1 MQVPT
6 KLNTTKLLWAFA
18 ISQLVVI
25 TIYLGHRAET
35 FVTFDHFLQSVKYST
50 LVLLM
55 ISILIAINQRKH
67 LLKFE
72 KTKYIFSVQILILYF
87 TMIIH
92 TDIKA
97 INSPTI
103 LLMLILSLLIFTQP
117 IAMKEINKLVI
128 FFAIA
133 NFIFVAA
140 QLTAIIP
147 VAQDN
152 VRDGLGIVS
161 DRPTGLLFNAFAMSY
176 ASVMTFLICL
186 YFLKKKSLLWLNWIG
201 VISSGFSVLFSG
213 TRTPLLLILIFG
225 LIIIVQDS
233 NLVRKNW
240 KLIVYFVS
248 GTLVLFPV
256 VTILVGELTN
266 RVSLANLNGRTQLWT
281 CVTSRWEEFIPFGVG
296 VQAAFPNG
304 FCSDDEWFS
313 KLRHPENMFLL
324 NYVEAGVIGFIGL
337 VALFV
342 IALINS
348 AQALKKGSSLALG
361 ITGTFLLSSLF
372 YVPLFH
378 YLPFLEG
385 RTANRGVFNF
395 FFLTMIWMSIL
406 ALTTAG
412 KVQQQTRK

>member
-1 MQVPT
+1 V
-6 KLNTTKLLWAFA
+6 
-18 ISQLVVI
+18 
-25 TIYLGHRAET
+25 
-35 FVTFDHFLQSVKYST
+35 
-50 LVLLM
+50 
-55 ISILIAINQRKH
+55 ISILIAINQRDQ

-72 KTKYIFSVQILILYF
+72 KTKYIFSLQILILYF

-97 INSPTI
+97 MNSPTI

-117 IAMKEINKLVI
+117 VEFSEINKLVI
-128 FFAIA
+128 FFSIA
-133 NFIFVAA
+133 NFILVVA
-140 QLTAIIP
+140 QLTEVIP

-176 ASVMTFLICL
+176 ASVITFLVCL
-186 YFLKKKSLLWLNWIG
+186 YFLKKNSLMWLNWIG
-201 VISSGFSVLFSG
+201 VIFSGFSVLFSG
-213 TRTPLLLILIFG
+213 TRTPLLLILVFS
-225 LIIIVQDS
+225 LIIILQDS
-233 NLVRKNW
+233 NLVRKYW
-240 KLIVYFVS
+240 KIISYFATGALI
-248 GTLVLFPV
+248 LFPV
-256 VTILVGELTN
+256 VTILVGEITN
-266 RVSLANLNGRTQLWT
+266 RASLANLNGRTQLWT

-412 KVQQQTRK
+412 KVQQQTKK

>member
-1 MQVPT
+1 MPVLT
-6 KLNTTKLLWAFA
+6 KLNTTKLLWIFA
-18 ISQLVVI
+18 IFQLVVI

-35 FVTFDHFLQSVKYST
+35 FITFDSFLQSVKYST
-50 LVLLM
+50 LILLA
-55 ISILIAINQRKH
+55 ISVLIAVKQRKI

-72 KTKYIFSVQILILYF
+72 KTKYIFSVQIVILYL

-103 LLMLILSLLIFTQP
+103 LLMLVLSLVIFTQP
-117 IAMKEINKLVI
+117 IDMKEINKLVL
-128 FFAIA
+128 FFALS
-133 NFIFVAA
+133 NFVFVAL
-140 QLTAIIP
+140 QLSRIIP

-152 VRDGLGIVS
+152 VRVGLGIIS

-176 ASVMTFLICL
+176 ASVITFLICL
-186 YFLKKKSLLWLNWIG
+186 YFLKKKSLFWLNWIG
-201 VISSGFSVLFSG
+201 VTASGFTALFSG
-213 TRTPLLLILIFG
+213 TRTPLLLVLVFG
-225 LIIIVQDS
+225 SIIMIQDS
-233 NLVRKNW
+233 NLVRKYW
-240 KLIVYFVS
+240 KLIVYFATGV
-248 GTLVLFPV
+248 LILFPV
-256 VTILVGELTN
+256 ITILIGEFTN
-266 RVSLANLNGRTQLWT
+266 RATLANLNGRTQLWS

-304 FCSDDEWFS
+304 FCSEDEWFS

-324 NYVEAGVIGFIGL
+324 NYVEAGVFGLIGL
-337 VALFV
+337 IALFV

-361 ITGTFLLSSLF
+361 ITGTFLLSSIF

-412 KVQQQTRK
+412 KAQQQPRK

>member
-1 MQVPT
+1 VQVFT
-6 KLNTTKLLWAFA
+6 KLNTTKLLWTFA
-18 ISQLVVI
+18 VSQLVVI

-50 LVLLM
+50 LVLLF
-55 ISILIAINQRKH
+55 ISILTAINQRDH

-72 KTKYIFSVQILILYF
+72 KTKYIFTAQILILYF

-117 IAMKEINKLVI
+117 IFVKEINKLVI
-128 FFAIA
+128 FFALA
-133 NFIFVAA
+133 NFILVVA
-140 QLTAIIP
+140 QLTEVIP

-176 ASVMTFLICL
+176 ASVITFLVCL
-186 YFLKKKSLLWLNWIG
+186 YFFKKNSLMWFNGIG
-201 VISSGFSVLFSG
+201 VIFSGFSALFSG
-213 TRTPLLLILIFG
+213 TRTSLLLILVFG
-225 LIIIVQDS
+225 LIIIIQDS
-233 NLVRKNW
+233 NLVRKYW
-240 KLIVYFVS
+240 KLIVYFIS
-248 GTLVLFPV
+248 GVLILFPV

-266 RVSLANLNGRTQLWT
+266 RASLANLNGRTQLWT

-324 NYVEAGVIGFIGL
+324 NYVEAGVVGLIGL

-361 ITGTFLLSSLF
+361 ITGTFLLSSIF

>member
-1 MQVPT
+1 MLVLT
-6 KLNTTKLLWAFA
+6 KWNTTKLLWIFA

-35 FVTFDHFLQSVKYST
+35 FITFDYFLQSVKYST
-50 LVLLM
+50 LILLAL
-55 ISILIAINQRKH
+55 SVLIAFKQRKI

-72 KTKYIFSVQILILYF
+72 KTKYIFSAQILILYL
-87 TMIIH
+87 TMLIH

-103 LLMLILSLLIFTQP
+103 LLMLILSLVIFIQP
-117 IAMKEINKLVI
+117 IDMKEINKLVL
-128 FFAIA
+128 FFAVA
-133 NFIFVAA
+133 NFVLVAL
-140 QLTAIIP
+140 QLSRIIP

-152 VRDGLGIVS
+152 VRDGLGIIS

-176 ASVMTFLICL
+176 ASVITFLICL
-186 YFLKKKSLLWLNWIG
+186 YFLKKKQLVWLNGLG
-201 VISSGFSVLFSG
+201 VIASGFTALFSG
-213 TRTPLLLILIFG
+213 TRTPLLLILLFG
-225 LIIIVQDS
+225 LVIMIQES
-233 NLVRKNW
+233 NLVRKYW
-240 KLIVYFVS
+240 KLFVYLAT
-248 GTLVLFPV
+248 GILILFPV
-256 VTILVGELTN
+256 ITILVGEITN
-266 RVSLANLNGRTQLWT
+266 RATLANLNGRTQLWS

-304 FCSDDEWFS
+304 FCSEDEWFS

-324 NYVEAGVIGFIGL
+324 NYVEAGIFGLIGL
-337 VALFV
+337 IALFV

-348 AQALKKGSSLALG
+348 AHALKKGSSLALG
-361 ITGTFLLSSLF
+361 ITGTFLLSSIF

-412 KVQQQTRK
+412 KAQQQTRK

>member
-1 MQVPT
+1 MQGLT

-18 ISQLVVI
+18 IFQLLVI

-35 FVTFDHFLQSVKYST
+35 IVTFDHFLQSVKYST
-50 LVLLM
+50 LVLLV
-55 ISILIAINQRKH
+55 ISILIAINQRDQ

-87 TMIIH
+87 TMVIH
-92 TDIKA
+92 TDLKA

-117 IAMKEINKLVI
+117 IFIKEINKLVN
-128 FFAIA
+128 FFAIS
-133 NFIFVAA
+133 NLILVAA
-140 QLTAIIP
+140 QMIEIIP

-161 DRPTGLLFNAFAMSY
+161 HRPTGLLFNAFAMSY
-176 ASVMTFLICL
+176 ASVITFLVCL
-186 YFLKKKSLLWLNWIG
+186 YFLKKRLLVWLNWIG

-213 TRTPLLLILIFG
+213 TRTPLLLILVFG
-225 LIIIVQDS
+225 LIIIIQDS
-233 NLVRKNW
+233 NLIRKYW
-240 KLIVYFVS
+240 KIISYFATGSLI
-248 GTLVLFPV
+248 LFPV
-256 VTILVGELTN
+256 VTILVGEITN
-266 RVSLANLNGRTQLWT
+266 RASLANLNGRTQLWT

-324 NYVEAGVIGFIGL
+324 NYVEAGVIGLIGL

-406 ALTTAG
+406 ALTTAE
-412 KVQQQTRK
+412 KVQQQSRK

>member
-1 MQVPT
+1 VQVLT
-6 KLNTTKLLWAFA
+6 KLNTTKLLWTFA

-50 LVLLM
+50 LFLLF
-55 ISILIAINQRKH
+55 ISILIAINQRDH

-72 KTKYIFSVQILILYF
+72 KTKYIFSAQILILYF

-103 LLMLILSLLIFTQP
+103 LLMLILSLLMFTQP
-117 IAMKEINKLVI
+117 IYVKEINKLVI
-128 FFAIA
+128 FFAIV
-133 NFIFVAA
+133 NFILVAA
-140 QLTAIIP
+140 QLTEIIP

-176 ASVMTFLICL
+176 ASVIAFLVCL
-186 YFLKKKSLLWLNWIG
+186 YFLKRRSLVWLNGIG
-201 VISSGFSVLFSG
+201 VISSGFSVLFSE
-213 TRTPLLLILIFG
+213 TRTPLLLILLFG
-225 LIIIVQDS
+225 LIIIMQDS
-233 NLVRKNW
+233 NLVKKYW
-240 KLIVYFVS
+240 KIIVYFVS
-248 GTLVLFPV
+248 GALILFPL

-324 NYVEAGVIGFIGL
+324 NYVEAGIIGL
-337 VALFV
+337 IGLLALFV

-395 FFLTMIWMSIL
+395 FFLTMVWMSVL
-406 ALTTAG
+406 ALTTEG
-412 KVQQQTRK
+412 KAQQQTRK

>member
-1 MQVPT
+1 VQVLT

-18 ISQLVVI
+18 ISQLLVI
-25 TIYLGHRAET
+25 SIYLGHRAET

-50 LVLLM
+50 LVLLV
-55 ISILIAINQRKH
+55 ISILIAINQRDQ
-67 LLKFE
+67 LLKFG
-72 KTKYIFSVQILILYF
+72 KTKFIFSAQILILYF

-117 IAMKEINKLVI
+117 ISVKEINKLVI
-128 FFAIA
+128 FVAII
-133 NFIFVAA
+133 NFILVVA
-140 QLTAIIP
+140 QLTEVIP

-152 VRDGLGIVS
+152 VRVGLGIVS
-161 DRPTGLLFNAFAMSY
+161 NRPTGFLFNAFAMSY
-176 ASVMTFLICL
+176 ASVITLLVCL
-186 YFLKKKSLLWLNWIG
+186 YFLKKKSLMWLNWIG
-201 VISSGFSVLFSG
+201 VISSGISVLFSG
-213 TRTPLLLILIFG
+213 TRTPLLLILVFG
-225 LIIIVQDS
+225 LIIIVQYS
-233 NLVRKNW
+233 SLVKKYW
-240 KLIVYFVS
+240 KIIVYFVS
-248 GTLVLFPV
+248 GALVLFPIF
-256 VTILVGELTN
+256 TILVGELTN
-266 RVSLANLNGRTQLWT
+266 RESLANLNGRTQLWT

-324 NYVEAGVIGFIGL
+324 NYVEAGIIGFIGL

-348 AQALKKGSSLALG
+348 AHALKKGSSLALG

-412 KVQQQTRK
+412 KTQQQTRK

>member
-1 MQVPT
+1 MQVLT
-6 KLNTTKLLWAFA
+6 KLNTTKLLWTFA
-18 ISQLVVI
+18 ISQLAVI
-25 TIYLGHRAET
+25 TIYLSHRAET
-35 FVTFDHFLQSVKYST
+35 FVTFDHFLQSVKYLT
-50 LVLLM
+50 LFLLL
-55 ISILIAINQRKH
+55 ISILITINQRDH

-72 KTKYIFSVQILILYF
+72 KAKYIFSAQILILYF
-87 TMIIH
+87 TMVIH

-117 IAMKEINKLVI
+117 VEFSEINKLII
-128 FFAIA
+128 FFSVA
-133 NFIFVAA
+133 NLTFVAA
-140 QLTAIIP
+140 QLTEVIP

-176 ASVMTFLICL
+176 ASVITFLVCL
-186 YFLKKKSLLWLNWIG
+186 YFLKKNSLMWLNWIG
-201 VISSGFSVLFSG
+201 VIFSGISVLFSG
-213 TRTPLLLILIFG
+213 TRTPLLLILVFG

-233 NLVRKNW
+233 SLVRKYW
-240 KLIVYFVS
+240 KIIVYFVS
-248 GTLVLFPV
+248 GALILFPI
-256 VTILVGELTN
+256 VTIFVGELTN

-324 NYVEAGVIGFIGL
+324 NYVEAGFIGFIGL

-342 IALINS
+342 IALNKS
-348 AQALKKGSSLALG
+348 AQALKKGSSLAFG

-412 KVQQQTRK
+412 KVQQQTKK

>member
-1 MQVPT
+1 VQVLT
-6 KLNTTKLLWAFA
+6 KLNTTKLLWTFA

-35 FVTFDHFLQSVKYST
+35 FVTFDYFLQSVKYST
-50 LVLLM
+50 LVLLV
-55 ISILIAINQRKH
+55 ISIIIAINQRDH
-67 LLKFE
+67 LLTYE
-72 KTKYIFSVQILILYF
+72 KTKYIFSAQILILYF

-92 TDIKA
+92 TDTKA

-103 LLMLILSLLIFTQP
+103 LLMLILSLLIFSQP

-128 FFAIA
+128 FFAIV
-133 NFIFVAA
+133 NFILVAA
-140 QLTAIIP
+140 QLAGIIP

-152 VRDGLGIVS
+152 VRDGLGIIA

-176 ASVMTFLICL
+176 ASVITFLVCL
-186 YFLKKKSLLWLNWIG
+186 YFLKKRSLLWLNGIG
-201 VISSGFSVLFSG
+201 VILSGFSALFSG
-213 TRTPLLLILIFG
+213 TRTPLLLILAFG

-233 NLVRKNW
+233 RLVRNYW
-240 KLIVYFVS
+240 KIISYFAAGALI
-248 GTLVLFPV
+248 LFPV
-256 VTILVGELTN
+256 ITILVGQITS
-266 RVSLANLNGRTQLWT
+266 RSSLANLNGRTQLWT

-412 KVQQQTRK
+412 KAQQQTKK

>member
-1 MQVPT
+1 MQVLT
-6 KLNTTKLLWAFA
+6 KLNTTKLMWTFA

-25 TIYLGHRAET
+25 TIYVGHRAET

-50 LVLLM
+50 LVLLA
-55 ISILIAINQRKH
+55 ISILIAINQRDQ

-72 KTKYIFSVQILILYF
+72 KTKYIFSAQILILYF

-103 LLMLILSLLIFTQP
+103 LLMFILSLLIFTHP
-117 IAMKEINKLVI
+117 ISVKEINKLVI
-128 FFAIA
+128 FFALVNSIL
-133 NFIFVAA
+133 VVA
-140 QLTAIIP
+140 QLTEVIP

-176 ASVMTFLICL
+176 ASVITFLVCL
-186 YFLKKKSLLWLNWIG
+186 YFLKKNSLMWLNWIG
-201 VISSGFSVLFSG
+201 VIFSGFSVLFSG
-213 TRTPLLLILIFG
+213 TRTPLLLILLFG
-225 LIIIVQDS
+225 VIIVVQDS
-233 NLVRKNW
+233 SLVGKYW
-240 KLIVYFVS
+240 KIISYFTTGALI
-248 GTLVLFPV
+248 LFPV

-266 RVSLANLNGRTQLWT
+266 RASLANLNGRTQLWT

-412 KVQQQTRK
+412 RAQQLTRK

>member
-1 MQVPT
+1 MQVLT
-6 KLNTTKLLWAFA
+6 KLNTAKLLWTFA

-35 FVTFDHFLQSVKYST
+35 FVTFDNFLQSVKYST
-50 LVLLM
+50 LILLV
-55 ISILIAINQRKH
+55 ISILIAINQRDH

-72 KTKYIFSVQILILYF
+72 KTKYIFSAQILILYF

-103 LLMLILSLLIFTQP
+103 SLMLSLSILIFTQP
-117 IAMKEINKLVI
+117 ISVKEINKLVI

-133 NFIFVAA
+133 NLILVVA
-140 QLTAIIP
+140 QVTETIP

-176 ASVMTFLICL
+176 ASVITFLVCL
-186 YFLKKKSLLWLNWIG
+186 YFLKKKSLIWLNWIG
-201 VISSGFSVLFSG
+201 VIFSGSSVLFSG
-213 TRTPLLLILIFG
+213 TRTPLLLILVFG
-225 LIIIVQDS
+225 LVIIVQDS
-233 NLVRKNW
+233 SLVRQRW
-240 KLIVYFVS
+240 KIIVYFVS
-248 GTLVLFPV
+248 GALVLFPV

-266 RVSLANLNGRTQLWT
+266 RASLANLNGRTQLWT

-361 ITGTFLLSSLF
+361 VTGTFLLSSLF

-412 KVQQQTRK
+412 KVQQQTKK

>member
-1 MQVPT
+1 MQVFT
-6 KLNTTKLLWAFA
+6 KLNTTKLLWTFA
-18 ISQLVVI
+18 VSQLVVI

-50 LVLLM
+50 LVLLF
-55 ISILIAINQRKH
+55 ISILTAINQRDH

-72 KTKYIFSVQILILYF
+72 KTKYIFTAQILILYF

-117 IAMKEINKLVI
+117 IFVKEINKLVI
-128 FFAIA
+128 FFALA
-133 NFIFVAA
+133 NFILVVA
-140 QLTAIIP
+140 QLTEVIP

-176 ASVMTFLICL
+176 ASVITFLVCL
-186 YFLKKKSLLWLNWIG
+186 YFFKKNSLMWFNGIG
-201 VISSGFSVLFSG
+201 VIFSGFSALFSG
-213 TRTPLLLILIFG
+213 TRTSLLLILVFG
-225 LIIIVQDS
+225 LIIIIQDS
-233 NLVRKNW
+233 NLVRKYW
-240 KLIVYFVS
+240 KLIVYFIS
-248 GTLVLFPV
+248 GVLILFPV

-266 RVSLANLNGRTQLWT
+266 RASLANLNGRTQLWT

-324 NYVEAGVIGFIGL
+324 NYVEAGVVGLIGL

-361 ITGTFLLSSLF
+361 ITGTFLLSSIF

>member
-1 MQVPT
+1 VQVLT
-6 KLNTTKLLWAFA
+6 KLNTTKLLWTFA

-35 FVTFDHFLQSVKYST
+35 FVTFEHFLQSVKYST
-50 LVLLM
+50 LVLLF
-55 ISILIAINQRKH
+55 ISILIAINQRDH

-72 KTKYIFSVQILILYF
+72 KTKYIFSAQILILYF

-103 LLMLILSLLIFTQP
+103 LLMLILSLLIFSQP
-117 IAMKEINKLVI
+117 IAMKEINKLII
-128 FFAIA
+128 FFALA
-133 NFIFVAA
+133 NFILVAV
-140 QLTAIIP
+140 QLTGIIP

-152 VRDGLGIVS
+152 VRDGLGVVS
-161 DRPTGLLFNAFAMSY
+161 DRPTGLQFNAFAMSY
-176 ASVMTFLICL
+176 ASVITFLVCL
-186 YFLKKKSLLWLNWIG
+186 YFLKKRSLVWLNWIG
-201 VISSGFSVLFSG
+201 VISSGISVLFSG
-213 TRTPLLLILIFG
+213 TRTPLLLILLFG
-225 LIIIVQDS
+225 LVIIVQDS
-233 NLVRKNW
+233 SLVKKYW
-240 KLIVYFVS
+240 KIIVYLIS
-248 GTLVLFPV
+248 GTLILFPV

-266 RVSLANLNGRTQLWT
+266 RASLANLNGRTQLWT

-324 NYVEAGVIGFIGL
+324 NFVEAGVLGFIGL

-361 ITGTFLLSSLF
+361 VTGTFLLSSLF

-412 KVQQQTRK
+412 KVQQQTKK

>member
-1 MQVPT
+1 MQVLT

-18 ISQLVVI
+18 ISQLLVI
-25 TIYLGHRAET
+25 SIYLGHRAET

-50 LVLLM
+50 LILLV
-55 ISILIAINQRKH
+55 ISILIAIKQRDQ

-72 KTKYIFSVQILILYF
+72 KTKYIFSAQILILYF

-103 LLMLILSLLIFTQP
+103 FLMLNLSLLIFSQP
-117 IAMKEINKLVI
+117 IALKEINKLIV

-133 NFIFVAA
+133 NCILVAA
-140 QLTAIIP
+140 QLTGIIP

-176 ASVMTFLICL
+176 ASVITFLVCL
-186 YFLKKKSLLWLNWIG
+186 YFLKKRSLMWLNGVG
-201 VISSGFSVLFSG
+201 VICSGISVLFSG
-213 TRTPLLLILIFG
+213 TRTPLLLILLFG
-225 LIIIVQDS
+225 LIIIIQDLS
-233 NLVRKNW
+233 LVKKYW
-240 KLIVYFVS
+240 KLIVYFIS
-248 GTLVLFPV
+248 GALILFPV

-266 RVSLANLNGRTQLWT
+266 RASLANLNGRTQLWT

-324 NYVEAGVIGFIGL
+324 NYVEAGIIGFIGL

-395 FFLTMIWMSIL
+395 FFLTMIWMGIL

-412 KVQQQTRK
+412 KAQQQTRK

>member
-1 MQVPT
+1 MQVLT
-6 KLNTTKLLWAFA
+6 KLNTTKLLWVFA
-18 ISQLVVI
+18 ISQLAVI

-35 FVTFDHFLQSVKYST
+35 FVTFDHFLQSVRYST
-50 LVLLM
+50 LILLF
-55 ISILIAINQRKH
+55 ISILTAFNRRDK

-72 KTKYIFSVQILILYF
+72 KTKYIFSAQILILYF

-103 LLMLILSLLIFTQP
+103 LLMLILSLLIFNQP
-117 IAMKEINKLVI
+117 IAMNEINKLVI
-128 FFAIA
+128 FFAIV
-133 NFIFVAA
+133 NLILVAA
-140 QLTAIIP
+140 QLTGIIP

-176 ASVMTFLICL
+176 ASVITFLVSL
-186 YFLKKKSLLWLNWIG
+186 YFLKKNSLMWLNGIG
-201 VISSGFSVLFSG
+201 VIFSGFSALFSG
-213 TRTPLLLILIFG
+213 TRTPVLVILVFG

-233 NLVRKNW
+233 SLVRKYW

-248 GTLVLFPV
+248 GALILFPV
-256 VTILVGELTN
+256 VTILVGEITN
-266 RVSLANLNGRTQLWT
+266 RASLANLNGRTQLWT
-281 CVTSRWEEFIPFGVG
+281 CVTSRWEEFFPFGVG

-304 FCSDDEWFS
+304 FCSEDEWFS

-385 RTANRGVFNF
+385 KTANRGVFNF
-395 FFLTMIWMSIL
+395 FFLTMIWMSVL

-412 KVQQQTRK
+412 KTQQQTKK

>member
-1 MQVPT
+1 VQVLT

-18 ISQLVVI
+18 ISQLLVI
-25 TIYLGHRAET
+25 TIYLGHRAKT

-50 LVLLM
+50 LFLLV
-55 ISILIAINQRKH
+55 ISILIAINQRDQ

-72 KTKYIFSVQILILYF
+72 KTKYIFSAQILILYF

-92 TDIKA
+92 TDLKA

-117 IAMKEINKLVI
+117 VDFSEINKLVI
-128 FFAIA
+128 FFSVA
-133 NFIFVAA
+133 NFILVAA

-176 ASVMTFLICL
+176 ASVITFLICL
-186 YFLKKKSLLWLNWIG
+186 YFLKKKSLLWLNGIG
-201 VISSGFSVLFSG
+201 VIFSGFSALFSG
-213 TRTPLLLILIFG
+213 TRTPLLLILVFG

-233 NLVRKNW
+233 SLVRKYW
-240 KLIVYFVS
+240 KLIAYFIS
-248 GTLVLFPV
+248 GVLVLFPV
-256 VTILVGELTN
+256 VTILVGEITN

-324 NYVEAGVIGFIGL
+324 NFVEAGVLGFIGL
-337 VALFV
+337 VTLFV

-361 ITGTFLLSSLF
+361 ITGNFLLSSLF

-412 KVQQQTRK
+412 KTQQQTKK

>member
-1 MQVPT
+1 VQVLT

-18 ISQLVVI
+18 ISQLLVI
-25 TIYLGHRAET
+25 TIYLGHRAKT

-50 LVLLM
+50 LVLLV
-55 ISILIAINQRKH
+55 ISIFIAIDQRDQ

-72 KTKYIFSVQILILYF
+72 KTKYVFSAQILILYF

-103 LLMLILSLLIFTQP
+103 LLMLILSLLIFIQP
-117 IAMKEINKLVI
+117 VEFSEINKLVI

-133 NFIFVAA
+133 NFILVAA
-140 QLTAIIP
+140 QLADIIP

-176 ASVMTFLICL
+176 ASVITFLVCM
-186 YFLKKKSLLWLNWIG
+186 YFLKKKSLMWLNGIG
-201 VISSGFSVLFSG
+201 VIFSGFSALFSG
-213 TRTPLLLILIFG
+213 TRTPLLLILVFG
-225 LIIIVQDS
+225 LIIIIQDS
-233 NLVRKNW
+233 NLIRKYW
-240 KLIVYFVS
+240 KIISYFATGS
-248 GTLVLFPV
+248 LLLFPV

-266 RVSLANLNGRTQLWT
+266 RESLANLNGRTQLWT

-304 FCSDDEWFS
+304 FCSNDEWFS

-324 NYVEAGVIGFIGL
+324 NYVEAGIIGFIGL

-395 FFLTMIWMSIL
+395 FFMTMIWMSIL
-406 ALTTAG
+406 ALTTGG
-412 KVQQQTRK
+412 KAQQQTKK

>member
-1 MQVPT
+1 
-6 KLNTTKLLWAFA
+6 LWTFA

-50 LVLLM
+50 LILLV
-55 ISILIAINQRKH
+55 ISILIAIKQRDH

-72 KTKYIFSVQILILYF
+72 KTKYIFSSQILILYF

-103 LLMLILSLLIFTQP
+103 LLMLILSILIFTQP
-117 IAMKEINKLVI
+117 IAMNEINKLVI

-133 NFIFVAA
+133 NFVFVAA

-176 ASVMTFLICL
+176 ASVITFLVCL
-186 YFLKKKSLLWLNWIG
+186 YFLKKKSLMWLNWIG

-213 TRTPLLLILIFG
+213 TRTPLLLILVFG
-225 LIIIVQDS
+225 LIIFVQDS
-233 NLVRKNW
+233 NLVIKYW

-266 RVSLANLNGRTQLWT
+266 RASLANLNGRTQLWT
-281 CVTSRWEEFIPFGVG
+281 CVTSKWEEFIPFGVG

-324 NYVEAGVIGFIGL
+324 NYVEAGIIGFIGL

-412 KVQQQTRK
+412 KTQQQTKK

>member
-1 MQVPT
+1 M
-6 KLNTTKLLWAFA
+6 
-18 ISQLVVI
+18 VVI

-35 FVTFDHFLQSVKYST
+35 FVTFDYFLKSVKYST
-50 LVLLM
+50 LFLLI
-55 ISILIAINQRKH
+55 ISSLIAFYQREY

-72 KTKYIFSVQILILYF
+72 KTKYIFSTQILILYF

-117 IAMKEINKLVI
+117 VKLSEINKVVV
-128 FFAIA
+128 FFATV
-133 NFIFVAA
+133 NFVFVAA
-140 QLTAIIP
+140 QLIEIIP

-176 ASVMTFLICL
+176 ASVITFLICL
-186 YFLKKKSLLWLNWIG
+186 YFLKKRSLVWLNWIG
-201 VISSGFSVLFSG
+201 VISSGFGALFSG
-213 TRTPLLLILIFG
+213 TRTPLLLILVFG

-233 NLVRKNW
+233 SLVRKYW
-240 KLIVYFVS
+240 KTTVYFVS
-248 GTLVLFPV
+248 GALILFPV

-324 NYVEAGVIGFIGL
+324 NYVVC
-337 VALFV
+337 
-342 IALINS
+342 
-348 AQALKKGSSLALG
+348 
-361 ITGTFLLSSLF
+361 
-372 YVPLFH
+372 
-378 YLPFLEG
+378 
-385 RTANRGVFNF
+385 
-395 FFLTMIWMSIL
+395 
-406 ALTTAG
+406 
-412 KVQQQTRK
+412 

>member
-1 MQVPT
+1 VQVLT
-6 KLNTTKLLWAFA
+6 KLNTTKLLWTFA
-18 ISQLVVI
+18 ISQLAVI
-25 TIYLGHRAET
+25 TIYLSHRAET
-35 FVTFDHFLQSVKYST
+35 FVTFDHFLQSVKYLT
-50 LVLLM
+50 LFLLL
-55 ISILIAINQRKH
+55 ISILITINQRDH

-72 KTKYIFSVQILILYF
+72 KAKYIFSAQILILYF
-87 TMIIH
+87 TMVIH

-117 IAMKEINKLVI
+117 VEFSEINKLII
-128 FFAIA
+128 FFSVA
-133 NFIFVAA
+133 NLTFVAA
-140 QLTAIIP
+140 QLTEVIP

-176 ASVMTFLICL
+176 ASVITFLVCL
-186 YFLKKKSLLWLNWIG
+186 YFLKKNSLMWLNWIG
-201 VISSGFSVLFSG
+201 VIFSGISVLFSG
-213 TRTPLLLILIFG
+213 TRTPLLLILVFG

-233 NLVRKNW
+233 SLVRKYW
-240 KLIVYFVS
+240 KIIVYFVS
-248 GTLVLFPV
+248 GALILFPI
-256 VTILVGELTN
+256 VTIFVGELTN

-324 NYVEAGVIGFIGL
+324 NYVEAGFIGFIGL

-342 IALINS
+342 IALNKS
-348 AQALKKGSSLALG
+348 AQALKKGSSLAFG

-412 KVQQQTRK
+412 KVQQQTKK

>member
-1 MQVPT
+1 MQVLT

-18 ISQLVVI
+18 ISQLLVI
-25 TIYLGHRAET
+25 SIYLGHRAET

-50 LVLLM
+50 LVLLV
-55 ISILIAINQRKH
+55 ISILIAINQRDQ
-67 LLKFE
+67 LLKFG
-72 KTKYIFSVQILILYF
+72 KTKFIFSAQILILYF

-117 IAMKEINKLVI
+117 ISVKEINKLVI
-128 FFAIA
+128 FVAII
-133 NFIFVAA
+133 NFILVVA
-140 QLTAIIP
+140 QLTEVIP

-152 VRDGLGIVS
+152 VRVGLGIVS
-161 DRPTGLLFNAFAMSY
+161 NRPTGFLFNAFAMSY
-176 ASVMTFLICL
+176 ASVITLLVCL
-186 YFLKKKSLLWLNWIG
+186 YFLKKKSLMWLNWIG
-201 VISSGFSVLFSG
+201 VISSGISVLFSG
-213 TRTPLLLILIFG
+213 TRTPLLLILVFG
-225 LIIIVQDS
+225 LIIIVQYS
-233 NLVRKNW
+233 SLVKKYW
-240 KLIVYFVS
+240 KIIVYFVS
-248 GTLVLFPV
+248 GALVLFPIF
-256 VTILVGELTN
+256 TILVGELTN
-266 RVSLANLNGRTQLWT
+266 RESLANLNGRTQLWT

-324 NYVEAGVIGFIGL
+324 NYVEAGIIGFIGL

-348 AQALKKGSSLALG
+348 AHALKKGSSLALG

-412 KVQQQTRK
+412 KTQQQTRK

>member
-1 MQVPT
+1 VQVLT

-18 ISQLVVI
+18 ISQLLVI
-25 TIYLGHRAET
+25 SIYLGHRAET

-50 LVLLM
+50 LVLLV
-55 ISILIAINQRKH
+55 ISILIAINQRDQ
-67 LLKFE
+67 LLKFG
-72 KTKYIFSVQILILYF
+72 KTKFIFSAQILILYF

-117 IAMKEINKLVI
+117 ISVKEINKLVI
-128 FFAIA
+128 FVAII
-133 NFIFVAA
+133 NFILVVA
-140 QLTAIIP
+140 QLTEVIP

-152 VRDGLGIVS
+152 VRVGLGIVS
-161 DRPTGLLFNAFAMSY
+161 NRPTGFLFNAFAMSY
-176 ASVMTFLICL
+176 ASVITLLVCL
-186 YFLKKKSLLWLNWIG
+186 YFLKKKSLMWLNWIG
-201 VISSGFSVLFSG
+201 VISSGISVLFSG
-213 TRTPLLLILIFG
+213 TRTPLLLILVFG

-233 NLVRKNW
+233 SLVKKYW
-240 KLIVYFVS
+240 KIIVYFVS
-248 GTLVLFPV
+248 GALVLFPIF
-256 VTILVGELTN
+256 TILVGELTN
-266 RVSLANLNGRTQLWT
+266 RESLANLNGRTQLWT

-296 VQAAFPNG
+296 VQVAFPNG

-324 NYVEAGVIGFIGL
+324 NYVEAGIIGFIGL

-348 AQALKKGSSLALG
+348 AHALKKGSSLALG

-412 KVQQQTRK
+412 KTQQQTRK

>member
-1 MQVPT
+1 VQVLT
-6 KLNTTKLLWAFA
+6 KLNTAKLLWTFA

-35 FVTFDHFLQSVKYST
+35 FVTFDNFLQSVKYST
-50 LVLLM
+50 LILLV
-55 ISILIAINQRKH
+55 ISILIAINQRDH

-72 KTKYIFSVQILILYF
+72 KTKYIFSAQILILYF

-103 LLMLILSLLIFTQP
+103 SLMLSLSILIFTQP
-117 IAMKEINKLVI
+117 ISVKEINKLVI

-133 NFIFVAA
+133 NLILVVA
-140 QLTAIIP
+140 QVTETIP

-176 ASVMTFLICL
+176 ASVITFLVCL
-186 YFLKKKSLLWLNWIG
+186 YFLKKKSLIWLNWIG
-201 VISSGFSVLFSG
+201 VIFSGSSVLFSG
-213 TRTPLLLILIFG
+213 TRTPLLLILVFG
-225 LIIIVQDS
+225 LVIIVQDS
-233 NLVRKNW
+233 SLVRQRW
-240 KLIVYFVS
+240 KIIVYFVS
-248 GTLVLFPV
+248 GALVLFPV

-266 RVSLANLNGRTQLWT
+266 RASLANLNGRTQLWT

-361 ITGTFLLSSLF
+361 VTGTFLLSSLF

-412 KVQQQTRK
+412 KVQQQTKK

>member
-1 MQVPT
+1 VQVLN
-6 KLNTTKLLWAFA
+6 KLNTTKLLWTFA

-25 TIYLGHRAET
+25 TIYLGQRAET

-50 LVLLM
+50 LVLLA
-55 ISILIAINQRKH
+55 ISILIAINQRDQ

-72 KTKYIFSVQILILYF
+72 KTKYIFSAQILILYF

-92 TDIKA
+92 TDLKA

-117 IAMKEINKLVI
+117 ISVKEINKLVI
-128 FFAIA
+128 FLALV
-133 NFIFVAA
+133 NFILVVA
-140 QLTAIIP
+140 QLTEVIP

-176 ASVMTFLICL
+176 ASVITFLVCL
-186 YFLKKKSLLWLNWIG
+186 YFLKNKSLLWLNGVG
-201 VISSGFSVLFSG
+201 VIFSGFSALFSG
-213 TRTPLLLILIFG
+213 TRTPLFLILVFG
-225 LIIIVQDS
+225 LIIIIQDIS
-233 NLVRKNW
+233 LVRKYW
-240 KLIVYFVS
+240 KIIVYIVS
-248 GTLVLFPV
+248 GALVLFPV
-256 VTILVGELTN
+256 ITILVGELTN
-266 RVSLANLNGRTQLWT
+266 RASLANLNGRTQLWT

-324 NYVEAGVIGFIGL
+324 NYVEAGILGFIGL

-406 ALTTAG
+406 ALTTGG
-412 KVQQQTRK
+412 KLQQQTKK

>member
-1 MQVPT
+1 MPVLT
-6 KLNTTKLLWAFA
+6 KLNTTKLLWIFA

-25 TIYLGHRAET
+25 AIYLGHRAET
-35 FVTFDHFLQSVKYST
+35 FITFDHFLQGVKYST
-50 LVLLM
+50 LILLAL
-55 ISILIAINQRKH
+55 SVLIAVKQWET

-72 KTKYIFSVQILILYF
+72 KTKYIFSAQILILYL

-103 LLMLILSLLIFTQP
+103 LLMLILSLVIFTQP
-117 IAMKEINKLVI
+117 IDMKEINKLVL
-128 FFAIA
+128 FFALS
-133 NFIFVAA
+133 NFVLVAL
-140 QLTAIIP
+140 QLTRIIP

-152 VRDGLGIVS
+152 IRDGLGIIS

-176 ASVMTFLICL
+176 ASVITFLICL
-186 YFLKKKSLLWLNWIG
+186 YFLKKKFLIWINGIG
-201 VISSGFSVLFSG
+201 VIASGFTALFSV
-213 TRTPLLLILIFG
+213 TRTPLLLILLFG
-225 LIIIVQDS
+225 LVIIIQDS
-233 NLVRKNW
+233 NLVRRNW
-240 KLIVYFVS
+240 KIIVYFVT
-248 GTLVLFPV
+248 GVLILFPV
-256 VTILVGELTN
+256 ITILVGEITN
-266 RVSLANLNGRTQLWT
+266 RATLANLNGRTQLWS
-281 CVTSRWEEFIPFGVG
+281 CVTSRWEQFIPFGVG

-304 FCSDDEWFS
+304 FCSNDEWFS

-324 NYVEAGVIGFIGL
+324 NYVEAGVFGLIGL
-337 VALFV
+337 TALFV

-361 ITGTFLLSSLF
+361 ITGTFLLSSIF

-412 KVQQQTRK
+412 KAQQQTRK

>member
-1 MQVPT
+1 VQVLT
-6 KLNTTKLLWAFA
+6 KLNTTKLLWVFA
-18 ISQLVVI
+18 ISQLAVI

-35 FVTFDHFLQSVKYST
+35 FVTFDHFLQSVRYST
-50 LVLLM
+50 LILLF
-55 ISILIAINQRKH
+55 ISILTAFNRRDK

-72 KTKYIFSVQILILYF
+72 KTKYIFSAQILILYF

-103 LLMLILSLLIFTQP
+103 LLMLILSLLIFNQP
-117 IAMKEINKLVI
+117 IAMNEINKLVI
-128 FFAIA
+128 FFAIV
-133 NFIFVAA
+133 NLILVAA
-140 QLTAIIP
+140 QLTGIIP

-176 ASVMTFLICL
+176 ASVITFLVSL
-186 YFLKKKSLLWLNWIG
+186 YFLKKNSLMWLNGIG
-201 VISSGFSVLFSG
+201 VIFSGFSALFSG
-213 TRTPLLLILIFG
+213 TRTPVLVILVFG

-233 NLVRKNW
+233 SLVRKYW

-248 GTLVLFPV
+248 GALILFPV
-256 VTILVGELTN
+256 VTILVGEITN
-266 RVSLANLNGRTQLWT
+266 RASLANLNGRTQLWT
-281 CVTSRWEEFIPFGVG
+281 CVTSRWEEFFPFGVG

-304 FCSDDEWFS
+304 FCSEDEWFS

-385 RTANRGVFNF
+385 KTANRGVFNF
-395 FFLTMIWMSIL
+395 FFLTMIWMSVL

-412 KVQQQTRK
+412 KTQQQTKK